1 MGKHRSEDGQPPKAI
16 RGTTRTRSK
25 VLAGVVAAGALTA
38 LGQPLVA
45 NAAQI
50 DDRGAVHP
58 SGAQH
63 EVHDAASGKSQG
75 PVQLLAAQDGKAQQ
89 EAPKVDKAKAVD
101 QKKAEDQKKAAD
113 QKAAEDQKANG
124 FVKPAEG
131 RLSSGYGDRGGQSH
145 KGIDIANQT
154 GTPIKATTSGEVISA
169 GPASGF
175 GQWVRVQHGDGNTTI
190 YGHVNTIDTSV
201 GQHVDAGQQ
210 IATMGEKGQAS
221 GPHLH
226 LGLEQ
231 GGERVDPT
239 PWLNEHGI
247 SVE

>member
-1 MGKHRSEDGQPPKAI
+1 MSP
-16 RGTTRTRSK
+16 TRSK
-25 VLAGVVAAGALTA
+25 VLAGLVAAGALA
-38 LGQPLVA
+38 GVGQPLIA

-50 DDRGAVHP
+50 DDGGAVRP
-58 SGAQH
+58 SGQQH
-63 EVHDAASGKSQG
+63 NVRDAANDQSAG
-75 PVQLLAAQDGKAQQ
+75 PVNLLAARADQAPP
-89 EAPKVDKAKAVD
+89 EAPKVDKAQAIEQRKVAD
-101 QKKAEDQKKAAD
+101 KQAADRKAAEQKAAE
-113 QKAAEDQKANG
+113 QKAAEDRAHG

-131 RLSSGYGDRGGQSH
+131 RLSSGYGSRDGEMHQGV
-145 KGIDIANQT
+145 DIANKT
-154 GTPIKATTSGEVISA
+154 GTPILSVTSGEVISA

-175 GQWVRVQHGDGNTTI
+175 GQWARVQHDDGSVTI

-201 GQHVDAGQQ
+201 GEHVDAGQQ

-231 GGERVDPT
+231 GGKRVDPM

-247 SVE
+247 SLR